1 MVLATL
7 SKEQGITVVAVCVVY
22 EFLVVQAHDEDDE
35 EDHLEDHFHGLPDPP
50 RLG

>member
-22 EFLVVQAHDEDDE
+22 EFLVVQAVSATPSSGH
-35 EDHLEDHFHGLPDPP
+35 
-50 RLG
+50 

>member
-22 EFLVVQAHDEDDE
+22 EFLVVQAPDENDE
-35 EDHLEDHFHGLPDPP
+35 EVSSIFMFFQIRHAW
-50 RLG
+50 